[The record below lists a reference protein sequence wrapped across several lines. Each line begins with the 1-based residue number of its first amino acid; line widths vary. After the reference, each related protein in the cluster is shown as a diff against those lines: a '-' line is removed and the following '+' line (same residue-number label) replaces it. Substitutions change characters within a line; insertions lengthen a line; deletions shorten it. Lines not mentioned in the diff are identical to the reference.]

1 MKRFLIFLIFT
12 FLIIGGFIYYNIKNP
27 TDSMIVRQGA
37 QWVILDHNESK

>member
-1 MKRFLIFLIFT
+1 VKNFFIFLLVT
-12 FLIIGGFIYYNIKNP
+12 FVVIALFILYNIKNP